1 MSVGCPKV
9 FDELVALSFVLV
21 SNRLPV
27 MLIPHILQDA
37 FPFKNN
43 SIKEFL
49 YPDIQTNINKSYKR

>member
-49 YPDIQTNINKSYKR
+49 YPDIQTRI